1 MDARVWRGARPM
13 VQAQVQAK
21 GSEAKTSEKAEGEE
35 GEGEEG
41 TQGEGECG

>member
-1 MDARVWRGARPM
+1 MDARVRCSARPL

-21 GSEAKTSEKAEGEE
+21 GSEAKTSEETEGEK

-41 TQGEGECG
+41 T